1 MKRVF
6 RRPSP
11 AMIVAIVALIAAL
24 GGSAVAGGVLNK
36 KKAKN
41 IANNVVTQRAPGLSV
56 ASAKSADSA
65 TSATSA
71 TNATNA
77 NNATNATN
85 AANVDGMSGATFK
98 RTYITTTAFE
108 NVLTID
114 GLTVRARCIDAGGV
128 NPDQLDLDAVSGVE
142 NSEISA
148 DLVGTGDSAQHNID
162 LDFDAG
168 DAFDMR
174 PGDLASSSGSI
185 VFSTDTSVVTVNY
198 YASEVFL
205 GLGCQTAGV
214 GFGTS

>member
-36 KKAKN
+36 KKAKK

-65 TSATSA
+65 TNA

-128 NPDQLDLDAVSGVE
+128 TPDQLDLDAVSGVE
-142 NSEISA
+142 NSEISV

-174 PGDLASSSGSI
+174 PGDLGSSSGSI

-198 YASEVFL
+198 YAAEVVF

>member
-36 KKAKN
+36 KKAKK

-56 ASAKSADSA
+56 ASAKSAD
-65 TSATSA
+65 SATSA

-128 NPDQLDLDAVSGVE
+128 TPDQLDLDAVSGVE
-142 NSEISA
+142 NSEISV

-174 PGDLASSSGSI
+174 PGDLGSSSGSI

-198 YASEVFL
+198 YAAEVVF